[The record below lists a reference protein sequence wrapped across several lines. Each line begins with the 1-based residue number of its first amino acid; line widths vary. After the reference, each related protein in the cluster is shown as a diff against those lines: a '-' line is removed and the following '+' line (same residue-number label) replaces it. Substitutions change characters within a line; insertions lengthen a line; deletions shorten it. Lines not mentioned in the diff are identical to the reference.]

1 MGFGPGLMNHI
12 LQPKFKRAMANSLAY
27 NQQAR
32 DQIGTSY
39 GEAKGYQRP
48 WYDYGQKAL
57 TDFQAWGSDPNAITS
72 DPSYKWRLGQGTE
85 ALENSAAARGGL
97 LSGNTGKD
105 LQDYGQR
112 AASEEYANEFGR
124 WMQKLGIG
132 QNASSNMSNLAT
144 GEGNALASLLSHQ
157 GDNTFNQFL
166 KSAQEVRAAEV
177 DLNNVIQSWVPA
189 QYGGGNVN
197 PGGASNSG
205 GGGGG
210 SGGSGESWQGMSDSF
225 GSQYSGGGYGGGYF

>member
-12 LQPKFKRAMANSLAY
+12 LQPKFKRAMATSAGY

-39 GEAKGYQRP
+39 GEAKDYQRP

-57 TDFQAWGSDPNAITS
+57 TDFQAWGADPNAITS

-97 LSGNTGKD
+97 LSGNTGKA
-105 LQDYGQR
+105 LQDYGQG
-112 AASEEYANEFGR
+112 AASQEYQNEFGR

-132 QNASSNMSNLAT
+132 ERASSNMSNLAT
-144 GEGNALASLLSHQ
+144 GEGNALATLLSHQ

-166 KSAQEVRAAEV
+166 KSAQEVRAAEN
-177 DLNNVIQSWVPA
+177 DFNNVLQSWMPSSM
-189 QYGGGNVN
+189 GGGS
-197 PGGASNSG
+197 PTGGASNTG

-210 SGGSGESWQGMSDSF
+210 SNDWQNTSSNF
-225 GSQYSGGGYGGGYF
+225 GSNYTSGGYGGGYF

>member
-12 LQPKFKRAMANSLAY
+12 LQPKFKRKMAESAAW
-27 NQQAR
+27 NQKAR

-39 GEAKGYQRP
+39 GEAKDYQRP
-48 WYDYGQKAL
+48 WYDYGQESLSGFK
-57 TDFQAWGSDPNAITS
+57 AWGADPNSITS

-97 LSGNTGKD
+97 LSGNTGKA
-105 LQDYGQR
+105 LQDYGQG
-112 AASEEYANEFGR
+112 AASQEYANEFGR

-166 KSAQEVRAAEV
+166 KGAQEVRAAEN
-177 DLNNVIQSWVPA
+177 DFNNVLQSWVPSSA
-189 QYGGGNVN
+189 GGGS
-197 PGGASNSG
+197 PTGGASNTSG

-210 SGGSGESWQGMSDSF
+210 SNDWQNTSANF
-225 GSQYSGGGYGGGYF
+225 GNNYTSGGYGGGYF

>member
-1 MGFGPGLMNHI
+1 MSGFGPGLMNFI
-12 LQPKFKRAMANSLAY
+12 LQPKLKRKMAESAAW

-32 DQIGTSY
+32 DQIGTSFN
-39 GEAKGYQRP
+39 EAKGYQRP

-97 LSGNTGKD
+97 LSGNTGKA
-105 LQDYGQR
+105 LQDYGQN
-112 AASEEYANEFGR
+112 AASQEYSNEFGR

-157 GDNTFNQFL
+157 GDNVFNQFL
-166 KSAQEVRAAEV
+166 SSAKEVRAAEN
-177 DLNNVIQSWVPA
+177 DFNNAMQSWMPSNF
-189 QYGGGNVN
+189 GGR
-197 PGGASNSG
+197 
-205 GGGGG
+205 
-210 SGGSGESWQGMSDSF
+210 
-225 GSQYSGGGYGGGYF
+225 